1 MNYLITDP
9 TVYNSNFTLTPA
21 LSTLESTSGQRYQI
35 DSHFESP
42 RLMQAVVG
50 VERQIASKTTLS
62 FNFINSRGT
71 HILRTTDINAP
82 NEATGIRPY
91 GAVGD
96 IYDYQS
102 TGIYKQTQLMVGVNT
117 VLLKRITLFSR
128 YVHGDAHSD
137 TDGLTTFPSNPANFS
152 QDWGRSSLDIKH
164 MVLLGGSISL
174 PLGMRLSPFFIAH
187 SGTPFNIT
195 TGTDLYDT
203 GQMASS
209 ARPSIVSGPGA
220 NVILTPYGYLDT
232 EPTAGQTIIPRN
244 DGTGPGFIEFN
255 LRLSKTW
262 GFGTTKFEGPS
273 GGSTSRQGGGGPG
286 GGGPGGGGP
295 PPGGGGPPPGGGG
308 GPGGPGGGET
318 GAHRYNVTLSI
329 MARDA
334 LNHENLGT
342 PVGVITSPY
351 FLQSTS
357 IAGGFGPET
366 VSSNQRRID
375 LQLRFAF

>member
-1 MNYLITDP
+1 M
-9 TVYNSNFTLTPA
+9 
-21 LSTLESTSGQRYQI
+21 
-35 DSHFESP
+35 
-42 RLMQAVVG
+42 
-50 VERQIASKTTLS
+50 ERQLASKTTLS
-62 FNFINSRGT
+62 LNFINSRGT

-82 NEATGIRPY
+82 LPGTDVRPY

-102 TGIYKQTQLMVGVNT
+102 TGIYKQTQLMVGINT

-137 TDGLTTFPSNPANFS
+137 TDGLTTLPSNPYNFA
-152 QDWGRSSLDIKH
+152 QDWGRSSLDIEH

-174 PLGMRLSPFFIAH
+174 PLGVRLSPFFIAH

-203 GQMASS
+203 GQMAST

-220 NVILTPYGYLDT
+220 NIVLTPYGYLDT
-232 EPTAGQTIIPRN
+232 LPTAGQTIIPRN
-244 DGTGPGFIEFN
+244 DGSGPGFIELN

-262 GFGTTKFEGPS
+262 GFGTTKFEGTS
-273 GGSTSRQGGGGPG
+273 GGSTARQGGGGPPP
-286 GGGPGGGGP
+286 GGGPGGGP
-295 PPGGGGPPPGGGG
+295 PPGGGGPG
-308 GPGGPGGGET
+308 GPGGNEGGP
-318 GAHRYNVTLSI
+318 HRYNLTLSI
-329 MARDA
+329 MARNA
-334 LNHENLGT
+334 LNHENLSA

-375 LQLRFAF
+375 IQLRFSF